1 MEYTSL
7 GNTGLRVSV
16 AGLGC
21 GGSSRLGRAQG
32 KSDDEVVALL
42 REAIGLGVNFFDTAE
57 AYGTEEVVGRAV
69 RGLERDSV
77 VISTKSRIRAGGEP
91 LGAAGVVA
99 NLEASL
105 RRLNLDHVDVFHLH
119 GIAPKD
125 YDRCMAELVPAL
137 VKEQEKGKIRHLGI
151 TETGP
156 NDHKHLMLE
165 RALTDGVFKVVMLAY
180 NLMNQN
186 ARARVFPATLA
197 KGVGTLIMFVV
208 RRVFSD
214 PAYYAETIVRLRRDG
229 QLPAGDDDPLGFL
242 VHEGGATDV
251 IDAAYRFARHEPGC
265 DVILFGTGSVEHLRR
280 NVASILKP
288 PLPEADVAELYRR
301 FQHLEGVGLDLP
313 RR

>member
-1 MEYTSL
+1 MEYTPL
-7 GNTGLRVSV
+7 GDTGLRVSV

-32 KSDDEVVALL
+32 RSDDEVVGLI
-42 REAIGLGVNFFDTAE
+42 RTAIDLGVNFFDTAE
-57 AYGTEEVVGRAV
+57 AYGTEDVVGRAV
-69 RGLERDSV
+69 RGLDRDRVLLS
-77 VISTKSRIRAGGEP
+77 SKTRIRAGGG
-91 LGAAGVVA
+91 LLDVAGLVA
-99 NLEASL
+99 NLEGTL
-105 RRLNLDHVDVFHLH
+105 RRLGTDHVDVYHLH
-119 GIAPKD
+119 GIPPKD
-125 YDRCMAELVPAL
+125 YDYCMAELVPAML
-137 VKEQEKGKIRHLGI
+137 AEKDKGKIRHLGI

-165 RALTDGVFKVVMLAY
+165 RALADGVFEVVMLAF

-186 ARARVFPATLA
+186 ARANVFPATQA

-208 RRVFSD
+208 RQVFSD
-214 PAYYAETIVRLRRDG
+214 PAYYAETVARLRREG
-229 QLPAGDDDPLGFL
+229 KLPPGDADPLGFL
-242 VHEGGATDV
+242 FHDGGAADV
-251 IDAAYRFARHEPGC
+251 IDAAYRFARHEPGT
-265 DVILFGTGSVEHLRR
+265 DVILFGTGSEAHLRR